1 MILVIPLL
9 FSGFTEDKK
18 FYSQKFKFEN
28 LRIENIHFKSPRIF
42 DYIFE
47 ENRNKKLLMLTDI
60 FGKEVNYRKN
70 TPLFYIY
77 DDKTVEKRIVIE

>member
-1 MILVIPLL
+1 MDVGEQVSLLVNVIV
-9 FSGFTEDKK
+9 S
-18 FYSQKFKFEN
+18 S
-28 LRIENIHFKSPRIF
+28 IE
-42 DYIFE
+42 E